1 MWFTLNSTQREHQPR
16 KSLRLSMKPGQLA
29 EICVPIPMI
38 FEPLTGDPTATVKAG
53 DLVILVKNEPTA
65 WGTPCWRVLFN
76 NQVGVISSRWIKEP
90 RIKTNEYL
98 IDEEESSMSLNAG
111 ELITLLPEAQEL
123 VKVLS
128 EALQKDPDGKVRVTK
143 EEGKQIKA
151 IISRLALQLAKDII
165 D

>member
-1 MWFTLNSTQREHQPR
+1 
-16 KSLRLSMKPGQLA
+16 MKPGQLA
-29 EICVPIPMI
+29 EICVPIPMM
-38 FEPLTGDPTATVKAG
+38 FEPLTGDPTTTVKAG

-65 WGTPCWRVLFN
+65 WWTPCWRVLFN
-76 NQVGVISSRWIKEP
+76 NQIGVISSRWIKEP

-98 IDEEESSMSLNAG
+98 IDEEESNMSLNAG

-128 EALQKDPDGKVRVTK
+128 EALKKDPDGKVRVTK

-151 IISRLALQLAKDII
+151 IISRLALQLAKDVI

>member
-29 EICVPIPMI
+29 EICVPIPMM
-38 FEPLTGDPTATVKAG
+38 FEPFTGDPTIAVKSG
-53 DLVILVKNEPTA
+53 DLVVLVKNEPTA

-76 NQVGVISSRWIKEP
+76 NQIGVISSRWIKEP
-90 RIKTNEYL
+90 KIKMSEYL
-98 IDEEESSMSLNAG
+98 LDEEDENMSLSAN

-128 EALQKDPDGKVRVTK
+128 DALQKDPDGKVRVTK
-143 EEGKQIKA
+143 EEGKKIKA
-151 IISRLALQLAKDII
+151 IVSKLALQLAKEALD
-165 D
+165 

>member
-1 MWFTLNSTQREHQPR
+1 
-16 KSLRLSMKPGQLA
+16 
-29 EICVPIPMI
+29 MI
-38 FEPLTGDPTATVKAG
+38 FEPLIGDPIIAVKSG
-53 DLVILVKNEPTA
+53 DLVVLVKNEPAA

-90 RIKTNEYL
+90 KIKTSEYL
-98 IDEEESSMSLNAG
+98 IDEEDENMSLSAN

-128 EALQKDPDGKVRVTK
+128 DALQKDPDGKVRVTK
-143 EEGKQIKA
+143 EEGKKIKE
-151 IISRLALQLAKDII
+151 IVSKLALQLAKDII

>member
-1 MWFTLNSTQREHQPR
+1 
-16 KSLRLSMKPGQLA
+16 MKPGQLA

-38 FEPLTGDPTATVKAG
+38 FEPLIGDPIQVVQSG
-53 DLVILVKNEPTA
+53 DLVILLKHEPTA
-65 WGTPCWRVLFN
+65 WFVPCWKVLFRD
-76 NQVGVISSRWIKEP
+76 QAGIIASRWIRERK
-90 RIKTNEYL
+90 IVKDEYL
-98 IDEEESSMSLNAG
+98 LEEDGENMSLTAG

-143 EEGKQIKA
+143 EEGKKIKA
-151 IISRLALQLAKDII
+151 IVSKLALQLAKEAI

>member
-1 MWFTLNSTQREHQPR
+1 
-16 KSLRLSMKPGQLA
+16 
-29 EICVPIPMI
+29 
-38 FEPLTGDPTATVKAG
+38 
-53 DLVILVKNEPTA
+53 
-65 WGTPCWRVLFN
+65 
-76 NQVGVISSRWIKEP
+76 
-90 RIKTNEYL
+90 
-98 IDEEESSMSLNAG
+98 MSLNAG

>member
-1 MWFTLNSTQREHQPR
+1 MR
-16 KSLRLSMKPGQLA
+16 PGQLA
-29 EICVPIPMI
+29 EVCVPIPMM
-38 FEPLTGDPTATVKAG
+38 FEPLVGDPTTVIKSG
-53 DLVILVKNEPTA
+53 DLVVLVKNEPTA
-65 WGTPCWRVLFN
+65 WFLPCWKVLFN
-76 NQVGVISSRWIKEP
+76 NQLGVVATRWIREVK
-90 RIKTNEYL
+90 IKTSEYL
-98 IDEEESSMSLNAG
+98 LEEEENSMSLNAD

-128 EALQKDPDGKVRVTK
+128 EALKKDPDGKVRVTK